1 MPTWSQDSYLA
12 ALAFAAKA
20 HQGQTIP
27 GSDLPYVIHVVQVC
41 MEVMAVSVEMA
52 HPDLAIQCA
61 LLHDTLEDTPT
72 TFAQLEEVFGSNVA
86 GGVQALTKNAN
97 LTKDQAML
105 DSLQRIQTQPKEIW
119 VVKLAD
125 RITNLQAPPDYW
137 TKEKISAYRTEAE
150 IILREL
156 SPASPYLAQR
166 LAKKIEAYR
175 AFE

>member
-1 MPTWSQDSYLA
+1 MPSWSQDSYLA
-12 ALAFAAKA
+12 ALAFAARA

-41 MEVMAVSVEMA
+41 MEVMAVSAEMS

-72 TFAQLEEVFGSNVA
+72 TFVQLEEVFGSKVA
-86 GGVQALTKNAN
+86 AGVQALTKNAH
-97 LTKDQAML
+97 LAKEQAMQ

-125 RITNLQAPPDYW
+125 RITNLQPPPGLWSKD
-137 TKEKISAYRTEAE
+137 KIAAYRAEAE

-156 SPASPYLAQR
+156 APASPYLAQR
-166 LAKKIEAYR
+166 LSRKIEAYK